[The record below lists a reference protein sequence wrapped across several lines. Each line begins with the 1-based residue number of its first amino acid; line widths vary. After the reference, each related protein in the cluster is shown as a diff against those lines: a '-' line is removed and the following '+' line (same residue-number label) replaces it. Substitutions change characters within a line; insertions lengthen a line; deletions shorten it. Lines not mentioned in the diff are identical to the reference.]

1 MQRLGGVG
9 LVAENEVGAGVAY
22 AGGGEL
28 VAEGGECLGA
38 PGRGERDEAVEQ
50 LAGGGADVAGDGQCL
65 ADQPAAITLVPRS
78 VSGALG
84 LPST

>member
-1 MQRLGGVG
+1 MGLGELIAERCEG
-9 LVAENEVGAGVAY
+9 LGPAR
-22 AGGGEL
+22 GGER
-28 VAEGGECLGA
+28 V
-38 PGRGERDEAVEQ
+38 EADEQ
-50 LAGGGADVAGDGQCL
+50 LAGAGADVAGDGQCL